1 MKRSVPTSR
10 ECIVNWT
17 VLLADSHD
25 ALRTAVA
32 AIDDAGRDLPT
43 PCEKWTVTQVLQHAA
58 GDQWGYAAAL
68 TGGPGPGYDPFAPSG
83 ELSGDPRELLAE
95 ALTAS
100 ATAWSTVDRDAE
112 AVPNPLPQGPMPAWL
127 AGGACAL
134 DAAVHAWDIAVALGR
149 PSPLTDAMSR
159 DLLVVARQIVEPLR
173 AWGVYAPALDAEP
186 GDDTAA
192 LLAYLGRNPA
202 WRP

>member
-1 MKRSVPTSR
+1 
-10 ECIVNWT
+10 
-17 VLLADSHD
+17 
-25 ALRTAVA
+25 
-32 AIDDAGRDLPT
+32 
-43 PCEKWTVTQVLQHAA
+43 
-58 GDQWGYAAAL
+58 
-68 TGGPGPGYDPFAPSG
+68 
-83 ELSGDPRELLAE
+83 AE

-100 ATAWSTVDRDAE
+100 AAAWSTVDRDAE

-149 PSPLTDAMSR
+149 PSPLTDAMAR

-173 AWGVYAPALDAEP
+173 AWGVYAAALDAEP